1 MNLLH
6 QPVRMHIA
14 SVGVSKFCFLFSLAF
29 CGLLLLLIP
38 ALQPL
43 PRQVDLPKPRPQARP
58 AQVGTSHQ
66 VRVPGVFLHAG
77 KKEITAGLNR
87 SSEGLGKPIK
97 TEISRNSYPK
107 TGKGVRRIPER
118 GIGGPQEYRSH
129 DKLELKDI
137 FIAVKTTRKYH
148 KSRLELLIQT
158 WVSQAK
164 EQTFIFTDGDDKEL
178 QMRTGKRNTFYRGK
192 RMTTKMSLRLL
203 QQCDPMLC

>member
-38 ALQPL
+38 ALRP
-43 PRQVDLPKPRPQARP
+43 PARQVELPKPRPQVRP

-66 VRVPGVFLHAG
+66 VRVPAGFLHVG
-77 KKEITAGLNR
+77 DKEITAGLNR

-97 TEISRNSYPK
+97 SEISRNSNPK

-118 GIGGPQEYRSH
+118 GIGGPREYKSR

-137 FIAVKTTRKYH
+137 FVAVKTTRKYH

-164 EQTFIFTDGDDKEL
+164 EQVSATPVFTWPC
-178 QMRTGKRNTFYRGK
+178 TPV
-192 RMTTKMSLRLL
+192 SI
-203 QQCDPMLC
+203 C